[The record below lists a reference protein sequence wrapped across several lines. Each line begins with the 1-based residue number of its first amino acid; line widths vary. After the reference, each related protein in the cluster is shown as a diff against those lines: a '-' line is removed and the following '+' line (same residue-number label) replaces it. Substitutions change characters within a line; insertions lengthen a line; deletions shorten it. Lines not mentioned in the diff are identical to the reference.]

1 MFYEYFPI
9 LMLITYF
16 FISFVD
22 AICHNS
28 LSRCLFAARNCSIC
42 RSFYLFSNEKKQNIG
57 VKHFVT
63 DKADIVDAL
72 ELWNTNK
79 DEEMVISVIECG
91 IQNIQIENFGE
102 E

>member
-1 MFYEYFPI
+1 
-9 LMLITYF
+9 MLITYF

-28 LSRCLFAARNCSIC
+28 LSRCLFAARNCSIF
-42 RSFYLFSNEKKQNIG
+42 RSFYLFSEEKKQNIG

-72 ELWNTNK
+72 EFLLLNVGFKIYKLKTLVKNK
-79 DEEMVISVIECG
+79 CAQSLRKQRHG
-91 IQNIQIENFGE
+91 I
-102 E
+102 

>member
-1 MFYEYFPI
+1 
-9 LMLITYF
+9 MLITYF

-28 LSRCLFAARNCSIC
+28 LSRCLFAARNCSIF
-42 RSFYLFSNEKKQNIG
+42 RSFYLFSEEKKQNIG

-72 ELWNTNK
+72 EFLLLNVGFKIYKLKTLVKNK
-79 DEEMVISVIECG
+79 WAQSLKKQRHG
-91 IQNIQIENFGE
+91 I
-102 E
+102 